1 MKTNCFPFIDIFEL
15 LHFQVLHLIKGG
27 LQLGHLYNPFNGNND
42 SDWGHSLVRR
52 QMLQI
57 RIALSNAFR
66 VFYE

>member
-42 SDWGHSLVRR
+42 SDWGPFSCKEANVTNPDR
-52 QMLQI
+52 
-57 RIALSNAFR
+57 AFQC
-66 VFYE
+66 VSGVL